1 MSLARLSAS
10 GSLRGSPSGSPLFL
24 RLELIRRGQIHN
36 ARSLVAHRSVTSP
49 QCRSLQTTSRT
60 LVNKNNTN
68 KKFSPQAQPVPL
80 SQIPRL
86 ILGAAVENLRGLKRN
101 FRNGTFKTMLRQ
113 NPEELVFALVLLAAL
128 AVVMVYIVRVYFTY
142 FYSEQFTKYPPPIAK
157 ALRRALY
164 YSNYNPDQ
172 QMALKYWKQALELC
186 DELHLDTFSDD
197 VMGIKIELA
206 AWLEKIGSYDNAVK
220 VLENLSGD
228 CKRWVDLMEKSI
240 KEGGKIPPSLLP
252 PVVPQDPAEQPAAA
266 KESKQGETPETIWG
280 RRTRI
285 LGKAVGIN
293 VKLANLYS
301 FYLAKPEEAHERLI
315 WSVET
320 ALNELRRRTVEGL
333 KEGEGKWMSSEEIG
347 GALESLG
354 HSYEAKSQFHLALPL
369 FFQALRLSQHQCHSA
384 TIMNNIAACFA
395 QHPIMPAGQSQVDT
409 LMGEEVASATPAQKR
424 TAYLE
429 AAKRWAKNAR
439 QHANEP
445 KGDDR
450 TPECNQAC
458 ATSLCNLASIARLTG
473 NVTEARRLFEKAIE
487 MSRSLE
493 FEEGVT
499 QAEDGLRALSA
510 SS

>member
-1 MSLARLSAS
+1 
-10 GSLRGSPSGSPLFL
+10 
-24 RLELIRRGQIHN
+24 
-36 ARSLVAHRSVTSP
+36 
-49 QCRSLQTTSRT
+49 
-60 LVNKNNTN
+60 
-68 KKFSPQAQPVPL
+68 
-80 SQIPRL
+80 
-86 ILGAAVENLRGLKRN
+86 
-101 FRNGTFKTMLRQ
+101 
-113 NPEELVFALVLLAAL
+113 
-128 AVVMVYIVRVYFTY
+128 MVYIIRVYFTY

-228 CKRWVDLMEKSI
+228 CKRWVDLMEKSV

-252 PVVPQDPAEQPAAA
+252 PVVPQDPTGQPATA
-266 KESKQGETPETIWG
+266 EEPKQQETPETIWG

-315 WSVET
+315 RAVET

-347 GALESLG
+347 GALECECSQFSRLVSHSQPVHDPLMLNIAALG

-384 TIMNNIAACFA
+384 TISKFPSRIILGGGYLRTTKLTIPFSEQHCRLLCAA
-395 QHPIMPAGQSQVDT
+395 P
-409 LMGEEVASATPAQKR
+409 
-424 TAYLE
+424 Y
-429 AAKRWAKNAR
+429 NACWSK
-439 QHANEP
+439 P
-445 KGDDR
+445 SGY
-450 TPECNQAC
+450 P
-458 ATSLCNLASIARLTG
+458 
-473 NVTEARRLFEKAIE
+473 
-487 MSRSLE
+487 
-493 FEEGVT
+493 
-499 QAEDGLRALSA
+499 DG
-510 SS
+510 

>member
-10 GSLRGSPSGSPLFL
+10 GSLRGTPSGSPLLL

-36 ARSLVAHRSVTSP
+36 VRPLVAHRSVTSP

-60 LVNKNNTN
+60 LVDKNNTN
-68 KKFSPQAQPVPL
+68 KKFSPQPQPVPL

-86 ILGAAVENLRGLKRN
+86 ILGAAMENLRGLKRN

-128 AVVMVYIVRVYFTY
+128 AVVMVYIIRLYFTY
-142 FYSEQFTKYPPPIAK
+142 FYSEQFTKYPPPVAK

-164 YSNYNPDQ
+164 YSNYHPDQ

-186 DELHLDTFSDD
+186 DELHLDNFSDD

-206 AWLEKIGSYDNAVK
+206 AWLEKIGSYENAVK

-228 CKRWVDLMEKSI
+228 CRRWVDLMEKNV
-240 KEGGKIPPSLLP
+240 KDGGKIPPSLLP
-252 PVVPQDPAEQPAAA
+252 PVAPQDPAGQSPAA
-266 KESKQGETPETIWG
+266 KKPEQEEIPETIWG

-285 LGKAVGIN
+285 LG
-293 VKLANLYS
+293 
-301 FYLAKPEEAHERLI
+301 KPEEAHERLI

-354 HSYEAKSQFHLALPL
+354 HSYETKSQFHLALPL

-384 TIMNNIAACFA
+384 TIMNNIAICFA

-445 KGDDR
+445 KGDER
-450 TPECNQAC
+450 TPECDQAC

-473 NVTEARRLFEKAIE
+473 NVIEARRLFEKAIE

-493 FEEGVT
+493 FEEGVN
-499 QAEDGLRALSA
+499 QAEDGLQALSK